1 MELWVTITDFRS
13 TSSFLTWAQPYLSS
27 GTIGIRQEF
36 FRATLS
42 AISGD
47 IVIYSFELSN
57 P

>member
-47 IVIYSFELSN
+47 LVIYSFELSN